1 MHYLID
7 MGDGETYAVCNSG
20 TVRWISDR
28 PLQFSVVAYA
38 GFNDE
43 DVIVYANGKTLAPD
57 VGGFYTLQKSDET
70 VMITAAGAV
79 KDDSAPPA
87 ESSPSGSCP
96 SGSSGW
102 NPVEIWYTLFVT
114 LPKKTGSIFI

>member
-7 MGDGETYAVCNSG
+7 MGDGETYAVYNSG

-70 VMITAAGAV
+70 VMITTAGAV
-79 KDDSAPPA
+79 KDDSAPRRKALLPGVA
-87 ESSPSGSCP
+87 PPVLQEDRGFLFRRLQKI
-96 SGSSGW
+96 
-102 NPVEIWYTLFVT
+102 NPVNCS
-114 LPKKTGSIFI
+114 KKR

>member
-28 PLQFSVVAYA
+28 PLRFSVVAYA

-57 VGGFYTLQKSDET
+57 ADGYYTLQKSDET
-70 VMITAAGAV
+70 AVITAAGAV
-79 KDDSAPPA
+79 KDDSVPGGKLSFRELPLRFFRKIVGFRA
-87 ESSPSGSCP
+87 EIERNS
-96 SGSSGW
+96 
-102 NPVEIWYTLFVT
+102 FR
-114 LPKKTGSIFI
+114 